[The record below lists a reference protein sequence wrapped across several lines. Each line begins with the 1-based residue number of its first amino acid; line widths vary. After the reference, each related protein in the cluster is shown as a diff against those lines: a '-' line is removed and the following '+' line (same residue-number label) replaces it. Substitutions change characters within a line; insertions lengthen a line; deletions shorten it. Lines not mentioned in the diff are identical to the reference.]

1 MPSLRRAECAYHKV
15 VEVRVAQRE
24 GAYCVVSVFVEQY
37 VNINPVAT
45 VYVNRLVQA
54 LGVGTVAHRILY
66 MIEHIVKVEV
76 FGHFKIVLVRR
87 SHEQGLGFV
96 GCEVEKELCRILVEF
111 LEMLENIFA
120 FLVVGISHGCL
131 CFVCFRWQS

>member
-1 MPSLRRAECAYHKV
+1 M
-15 VEVRVAQRE
+15 
-24 GAYCVVSVFVEQY
+24 SVFVEQY
-37 VNINPVAT
+37 VDINPVAT

-76 FGHFKIVLVRR
+76 FGHFKIVVVRR

-120 FLVVGISHGCL
+120 LLVVGISHGCL